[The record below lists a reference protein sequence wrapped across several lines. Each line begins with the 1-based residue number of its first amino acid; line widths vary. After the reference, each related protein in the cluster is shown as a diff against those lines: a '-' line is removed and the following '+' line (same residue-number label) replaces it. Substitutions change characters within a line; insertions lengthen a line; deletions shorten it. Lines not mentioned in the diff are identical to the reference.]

1 MLGGSLKEFDYS
13 WDDQDP
19 EQISDLVEGEYDNSL
34 DSIEKH
40 GISNDEDEDYDD
52 SGLCS
57 CGDGGK
63 QRECEDCKHD
73 LECRE
78 SHCDNEEH
86 QRVLDFG
93 YPELCECFKTR
104 SEETCLGCG
113 HATTC
118 ESEELEFCFTE
129 PHSELLGFSIYFEEC
144 DCQRSQFT
152 TRCLSCQHKTRCRDA
167 IRLCRDE
174 KFHFSEESG
183 GSISTQIVNATVERS
198 IPSAPNTVHFTRQG
212 AYWTQQED
220 QQLIASYNS
229 SQSDQEIALSLGR
242 TVPAIRARL
251 VKVCFDANGVQV
263 SSLGSNSERSG
274 EGWTEEEDA
283 QLRSLQG
290 SGSMLEE
297 ISQSLGRTQLSIAY
311 RQVTLRLVTP
321 GNLETI
327 QYRKPGA

>member
-118 ESEELEFCFTE
+118 ESEELEFCF
-129 PHSELLGFSIYFEEC
+129 ELRRKA
-144 DCQRSQFT
+144 DMR
-152 TRCLSCQHKTRCRDA
+152 A
-167 IRLCRDE
+167 I
-174 KFHFSEESG
+174 
-183 GSISTQIVNATVERS
+183 ER
-198 IPSAPNTVHFTRQG
+198 
-212 AYWTQQED
+212 WQE
-220 QQLIASYNS
+220 
-229 SQSDQEIALSLGR
+229 
-242 TVPAIRARL
+242 
-251 VKVCFDANGVQV
+251 AN
-263 SSLGSNSERSG
+263 
-274 EGWTEEEDA
+274 
-283 QLRSLQG
+283 
-290 SGSMLEE
+290 
-297 ISQSLGRTQLSIAY
+297 
-311 RQVTLRLVTP
+311 P
-321 GNLETI
+321 GNDLTWPDHADLCVWLMDKAKQDAARIEQLQAALYDMMQLLPRAEWYYLKPETRAALGNKNE
-327 QYRKPGA
+327 QSAED